1 VPVCFQAA
9 EKAEENKMSI
19 DKKDVKRGIDHAA
32 TNLKQA
38 VDKVVETSE
47 TITAKAKEAG
57 RKAGDQMIEQG
68 KKLKSASR

>member
-9 EKAEENKMSI
+9 EKAEENNMSI
-19 DKKDVKRGIDHAA
+19 DKKDVKQGIDHAA

-38 VDKVVETSE
+38 VDKMVETSE
-47 TITAKAKEAG
+47 LIAAKAKEAG
-57 RKAGDQMIEQG
+57 RMTGDQMIAQG